1 MDLEELGR
9 LLLRYAD
16 MYLKAGR
23 TEDVRIMANTA
34 VEVLNNTGSGQG
46 ITAAYRFLYLADE
59 IEKKEKRKAGRADS
73 LGPSPA
79 TPELQESESN
89 LLSAVDHITLARA
102 FLELYGYFRSG
113 PNDLE
118 FLPDTLMSRAEEHLK
133 AADKTGANHEDILS
147 CQAELWRLKGNL
159 REAKKHWLEIIRRFK
174 DKAQAA
180 LLTHAP
186 LSGKDRNGLRS
197 FCTAALSL
205 GQSCFSFET
214 GEILDDVLFA
224 DRGYFDDAAV
234 ALRLAE
240 KYPEIVPD
248 TRSRVILH
256 GIMGRLF
263 AFQSKW
269 PKAFFAFLK
278 ITGDIPVPGTSCIML
293 SE

>member
-16 MYLKAGR
+16 LCLRAGR
-23 TEDVRIMANTA
+23 TEDARIMANTA
-34 VEVLNNTGSGQG
+34 VEVLKNTGSGQG

-59 IEKKEKRKAGRADS
+59 IEKKEKGKAGRADS
-73 LGPSPA
+73 LGLSPA
-79 TPELQESESN
+79 TPKLQEPGHD
-89 LLSAVDHITLARA
+89 LLSAVDHIALARA
-102 FLELYGYFRSG
+102 FLEIYGYFRSG
-113 PNDLE
+113 PNDLG
-118 FLPDTLMSRAEEHLK
+118 FSPDTLISRAEEHLK
-133 AADKTGANHEDILS
+133 AADKIGANHEDILS
-147 CQAELWRLKGNL
+147 CQAELWRLRGNL

-180 LLTHAP
+180 LLTSAP
-186 LSGKDRNGLRS
+186 LSGEDRNGLRS

-224 DRGYFDDAAV
+224 DRGYLAAAAV

-269 PKAFFAFLK
+269 PEAFFAFLK
-278 ITGDIPVPGTSCIML
+278 ITGNIPVPGTSCIIL

>member
-1 MDLEELGR
+1 MDMEELGR

-16 MYLKAGR
+16 MCLMAGR
-23 TEDVRIMANTA
+23 TEDVRIVAKA
-34 VEVLNNTGSGQG
+34 AIEILKDTGTGQG

-59 IEKKEKRKAGRADS
+59 VDKKEKDMPGWADS
-73 LGPSPA
+73 LEASLA
-79 TPELQESESN
+79 TPKLQGAEYN
-89 LLSAVDHITLARA
+89 LLSAVDHIALAGV
-102 FLELYGYFRSG
+102 FLELYEYFKSG
-113 PNDLE
+113 PSDLD
-118 FLPDTLMSRAEEHLK
+118 FPPDTLISRAEEHLK
-133 AADKTGANHEDILS
+133 AADKIGANHEDILS

-180 LLTHAP
+180 LLTPAP
-186 LSGKDRNGLRS
+186 LSGKDHNGLRS

-224 DRGYFDDAAV
+224 DRGYLDAAAV

-269 PKAFFAFLK
+269 PEAFFAFLK
-278 ITGDIPVPGTSCIML
+278 ITGDIPVPGTSCIIL

>member
-9 LLLRYAD
+9 RLLRYAD
-16 MYLKAGR
+16 MCLRAGR
-23 TEDVRIMANTA
+23 TEDIRIVAKA
-34 VEVLNNTGSGQG
+34 AIEILKDTGTGQG

-59 IEKKEKRKAGRADS
+59 IEKKEKDMPGWADS

-79 TPELQESESN
+79 TPELQES

-102 FLELYGYFRSG
+102 FLELCGYFRSG
-113 PNDLE
+113 PNDLD
-118 FLPDTLMSRAEEHLK
+118 FSPDTLISRAEEHLK
-133 AADKTGANHEDILS
+133 AADKIGANHEDILS

-180 LLTHAP
+180 LLTPAP

-224 DRGYFDDAAV
+224 DRGYLDAAAV

-269 PKAFFAFLK
+269 PEAFFAFLK
-278 ITGDIPVPGTSCIML
+278 ITGDIPLPGTSCIIL